1 ISIPCP
7 FPSYQPKEKLYLLA
21 KEQPLLAHKKLVNE
35 SLLINRIA
43 LALIGTFACN
53 LLTHQGIYASAVL
66 LVGGSVSL
74 PSLILGTSSYFLCQ
88 GVSSIALTKDMSNVF
103 QNVLLG
109 GLEIVTALSM
119 MYFYDAKP
127 IGLIEPTLQKIAD
140 SSILEKEKTILFS

>member
-1 ISIPCP
+1 
-7 FPSYQPKEKLYLLA
+7 
-21 KEQPLLAHKKLVNE
+21 
-35 SLLINRIA
+35 
-43 LALIGTFACN
+43 
-53 LLTHQGIYASAVL
+53 
-66 LVGGSVSL
+66 
-74 PSLILGTSSYFLCQ
+74 
-88 GVSSIALTKDMSNVF
+88 MSNVF